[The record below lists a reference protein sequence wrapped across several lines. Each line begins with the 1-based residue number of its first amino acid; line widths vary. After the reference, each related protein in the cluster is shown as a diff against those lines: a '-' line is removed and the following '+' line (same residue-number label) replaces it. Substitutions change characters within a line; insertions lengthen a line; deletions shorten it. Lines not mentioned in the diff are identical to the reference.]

1 MEILGL
7 ILVCVGL
14 AIAAVGGIWLI
25 VVAFQESVLWGLGSL
40 FIPLVGLAFVIS
52 HWDTAKRPF
61 LVNIGGA
68 VLMVLG
74 SVMGGTGTEGAG
86 AG

>member
-1 MEILGL
+1 MEILGVL
-7 ILVCVGL
+7 LLFFGIAV
-14 AIAAVGGIWLI
+14 AAVGGIWLL

-52 HWDTAKRPF
+52 HWDAAKRPF
-61 LVNIGGA
+61 LVNIGGGLLIA
-68 VLMVLG
+68 LG
-74 SVMGGTGTEGAG
+74 TVMSGSGHEGAG